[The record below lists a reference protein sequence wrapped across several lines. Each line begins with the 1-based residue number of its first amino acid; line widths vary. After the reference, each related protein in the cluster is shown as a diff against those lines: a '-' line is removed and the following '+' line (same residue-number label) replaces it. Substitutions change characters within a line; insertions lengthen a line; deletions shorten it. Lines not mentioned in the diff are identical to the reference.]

1 MKFSLKSLIILVLS
15 LILMAPV
22 TSYAQNYHT
31 KSKKAIKYYKSAKK
45 QYDKKKYPKTFKYL
59 DKALDTDADFAD
71 ALLLKAELS
80 MTLKDDDQAIT
91 SYERMFAADSMAF
104 PKSAISL
111 SKLYMKHFRFGDA
124 VNILRWYVKAP
135 NQKAAMISQAK
146 DLLAIA
152 EFRDEA
158 FNNPVK
164 YEPVNLG
171 ENVNTEGDEYINQ
184 ILPDGSR
191 IYFTRRGEV
200 TDKQGFRDE
209 FIYSSAIVDGE
220 YMPAIPLN
228 IDWHNKKRMGAV
240 SISANQNK
248 MYFVGIDFI
257 DSHGRGDIYTSD
269 FVDNQWSKPVNLGN
283 IVNTSTMESQPCIS
297 ADGKELYFVR
307 YSRTYESTDLYYSQF
322 YQGKW
327 TNPKPIVQANSKGNE
342 MSPFIHPD
350 GNTLYFASDGIP
362 GMGGFDIFMCKKM
375 PRGEWSTPKNLGYPI
390 NSEKNE
396 ISFVVSS
403 DGKKGYISSDRDGGI
418 GGYDIYVFELDAVDA
433 PEVVDMKRFVMR
445 NINFEF
451 DSAVLSESS
460 YAEIDSLAAF
470 LMENPSIKIEISGY
484 TDNSGSDEH
493 NMTLSLE
500 RAAAVMT
507 ALLDREISVTRIEAV
522 GYGASRPLVPN
533 DSEKNKALN
542 RRVEVRVMN

>member
-200 TDKQGFRDE
+200 TDKQGLRDE

-470 LMENPSIKIEISGY
+470 LMDNPLIKIEISGY

>member
-1 MKFSLKSLIILVLS
+1 MKFSLKSLIILVLA
-15 LILMAPV
+15 LFLAAPV

-31 KSKKAIKYYKSAKK
+31 KSKKAIKYYKNAKK

-59 DKALDTDADFAD
+59 DKALDADAKFAD

-80 MTLKDDDQAIT
+80 MTLNDDNQAIT

-124 VNILRWYVKAP
+124 VNILRWYVNAP
-135 NQKAAMISQAK
+135 NQKAAMINQAK
-146 DLLAIA
+146 ELLVIA

-158 FNNPVK
+158 FNNPVT

-200 TDKQGFRDE
+200 VDKQGNRDE
-209 FIYSSAIVDGE
+209 FIYSSAIIDGE
-220 YMPAIPLN
+220 YMPAIPMN

-240 SISANQNK
+240 SISSNQNK

-257 DSHGRGDIYTSD
+257 DSYGRGDIYSSD
-269 FVDNQWSKPVNLGN
+269 YVDNQWTKPVNLGN

-307 YSRTYESTDLYYSQF
+307 YSRTYESTDLYFSQF

-327 TNPKPIVQANSKGNE
+327 TNPKPIVPANSKGNE

-350 GNTLYFASDGIP
+350 GNTLYFASDGHP
-362 GMGGFDIFMCKKM
+362 GMGGFDIFMCKKL

-403 DGKKGYISSDRDGGI
+403 DGKKGYISSDRDGGM

-451 DSAVLSESS
+451 DSAVLSETS

-470 LMENPSIKIEISGY
+470 LTENPSIKIEISGY

-500 RAAAVMT
+500 RAASVMS
-507 ALLDREISVTRIEAV
+507 ALIDREISVTRIEAV

-542 RRVEVRVMN
+542 RRVEIRVMN